1 MHKSESIIQ
10 KKWKELEQPSD
21 EEKVIRRSL
30 VKLRDWLRSQ
40 SRSPT
45 GVLSKTTTVDGNRL
59 LVRIT
64 KLGWMAVEYHTKKT
78 EYSVKLVDGQVT
90 QMTFKF
96 LKGNRAREDLMQM
109 EIVTALKEAFK
120 LHHPLYN
127 VKVKTTSASTIAK
140 RLLPSGYSAMINT
153 TGPKIN
159 GTPANL
165 Y

>member
-1 MHKSESIIQ
+1 MRKSESTIQ

-30 VKLRDWLRSQ
+30 VKLRDYLRSQ

-64 KLGWMAVEYHTKKT
+64 KLGWMSVEFYAKKT
-78 EYSVKLVDGQVT
+78 AYFVKLIDGKVDKLE
-90 QMTFKF
+90 FKF
-96 LKGNRAREDLMQM
+96 LPGNRAREDLYQM

-120 LHHPLYN
+120 LHHPTYN
-127 VKVKTTSASTIAK
+127 VKSKTTAPSTMAK
-140 RLLPSGYSAMINT
+140 RLLPSGYSATINS
-153 TGPKIN
+153 
-159 GTPANL
+159 
-165 Y
+165 